1 MVTLA
6 DVATSHSLGLLV
18 TFLGIGLLVNG
29 LLVYI
34 AVLVIGERRENRV
47 LRERR
52 PGADATRGPGESV
65 EPV

>member
-1 MVTLA
+1 MVILG
-6 DVATSHSLGLLV
+6 DVATSHTLGLLV
-18 TFLGIGLLVNG
+18 TFLGIGVLVNG

-52 PGADATRGPGESV
+52 PGADATRAPGESV